1 MARCRVD
8 ETIERQAAG
17 GFQFP
22 LGVYP
27 VEPMTP
33 KPGYC
38 VDFEPADGGDA
49 ESGEFQEEGPAANLE
64 EWPDRYVF
72 DVVISAE
79 KLEPLC
85 RSLLALLPGR
95 VYPIFDYLG
104 QDAYR
109 EVDPYISYDLLGMD
123 RMLDCLRRFRGFFFE
138 DGLCGFGA
146 MIDEP
151 FFYVFVDEH
160 KIVTIRAETAYRERI
175 ERLLAAHDLA
185 AIDTGAEGEGGEG
198 PAGADSAAHE
208 HRGVL
213 VAPDDRPDL
222 LTQDEIVEYLRDD
235 WRLVLNID
243 PDANVD
249 EEDRPLGVTPW
260 RCLVRCLPGPDG
272 KPEDPRY
279 LDVLLSAP
287 SLRRAEELAMEAADQ
302 LLPEGL
308 DEWDEV
314 AVITSDRLTPERW
327 AELTHQ
333 PADPDTPTIPLE
345 EGITSRSWL
354 E

>member
-1 MARCRVD
+1 VD
-8 ETIERQAAG
+8 ETIERTRVG
-17 GFQFP
+17 EFQFP

-33 KPGYC
+33 RPGYS
-38 VDFEPADGGDA
+38 VDFEPADGGEGDT
-49 ESGEFQEEGPAANLE
+49 GEFAEEGSAANLE

-72 DVVISAE
+72 DVVVSAE

-109 EVDPYISYDLLGMD
+109 EVDPYISYDLIGMD
-123 RMLDCLRRFRGFFFE
+123 RLLDCLRRFRGFFFE

-151 FFYVFVDEH
+151 FLYVFVDEH
-160 KIVTIRAETAYRERI
+160 KIVTIRAETAHRERV

-185 AIDTGAEGEGGEG
+185 QIETNPEGEGG

-213 VAPDDRPDL
+213 VAPDDRADL

-243 PDANVD
+243 PDTNVD
-249 EEDRPLGVTPW
+249 EDDKPLGVTPW
-260 RCLVRCLPGPDG
+260 RCLVRCFPGPEG
-272 KPEDPRY
+272 KPEEPRY
-279 LDVLLSAP
+279 ADVLLAAGSM
-287 SLRRAEELAMEAADQ
+287 RRAEELAMDAADQ

-314 AVITSDRLTPERW
+314 AVITSDRLAPERW
-327 AELTHQ
+327 TELTGQ
-333 PADPDTPTIPLE
+333 PPEPGAPPIPLE
-345 EGITSRSWL
+345 EGISARTWL